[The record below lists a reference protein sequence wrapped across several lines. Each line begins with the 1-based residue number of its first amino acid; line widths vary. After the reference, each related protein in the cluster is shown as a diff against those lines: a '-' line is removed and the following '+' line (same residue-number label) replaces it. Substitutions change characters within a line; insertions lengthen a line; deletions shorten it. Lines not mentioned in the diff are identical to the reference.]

1 MGYVY
6 LALAI
11 VCEVIGTTAL
21 QASDGFSRL
30 GPSLLVAAGY
40 GLAFFL
46 LALVLRTIPMGVA
59 YAIWA
64 GLGIVLIGLAGV
76 VVYKQHLDFPAML
89 GMGLIV
95 AGVAVINIF
104 SKSVS
109 H

>member
-21 QASDGFSRL
+21 KSSEGFTHL
-30 GPSLLVAAGY
+30 GPGLVVVCGY
-40 GLAFFL
+40 GLSFYLFAQ
-46 LALVLRTIPMGVA
+46 VLKTIPMGVA

-64 GLGIVLIGLAGV
+64 GLGIVLIALVGV
-76 VVYKQHLDFPAML
+76 IVHKQHLDFPAML

-95 AGVAVINIF
+95 AGVAVIKVF
-104 SKSVS
+104 SKTVS
-109 H
+109 L